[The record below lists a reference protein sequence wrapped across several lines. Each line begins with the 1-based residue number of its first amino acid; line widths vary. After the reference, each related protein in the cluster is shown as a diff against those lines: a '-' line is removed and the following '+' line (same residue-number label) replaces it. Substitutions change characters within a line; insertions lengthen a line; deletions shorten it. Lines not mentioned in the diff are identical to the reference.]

1 MGSSSEV
8 RGSCPDFRT
17 SALKSR
23 TALGWRWDARGLMG
37 LFTVASG
44 KSGSLFPRRFKGWA
58 WVGWITGVSG
68 ADGGCF

>member
-23 TALGWRWDARGLMG
+23 TAPGWRWDARGLMG
-37 LFTVASG
+37 LYSFKWKKW
-44 KSGSLFPRRFKGWA
+44 KSLPQ
-58 WVGWITGVSG
+58 VV
-68 ADGGCF
+68 